1 MQGITQSKKVTNTF
15 ISTITHISVSLQSYT
30 RKKDFHLTW
39 KGKEGSK
46 HLWAGDGR
54 EKKKVII
61 ISFYFGAPHPPAS
74 PCLLLALSILLPH
87 FRMGVHDWVN
97 GSVSCKATAQKTR
110 SFLLGLGYPALF
122 LPNRRLCLHLSG
134 VPLHLQ
140 VRCEFGSR
148 IADISECSEG
158 LKLGSSKTEVAFFK
172 QSSFDFSSVSFVS

>member
-122 LPNRRLCLHLSG
+122 LPNRRCACTWAECLCTY
-134 VPLHLQ
+134 
-140 VRCEFGSR
+140 RCAVNLGHTR
-148 IADISECSEG
+148 RVAAISECSEG
-158 LKLGSSKTEVAFFK
+158 LKLGFSKTEVAFFK
-172 QSSFDFSSVSFVS
+172 QFQLWLFKC